1 MAEQRE
7 RLNFLLISAN
17 TGSIGV
23 VTSALERSGT
33 RCRLMMIKL
42 GAGTMQYLHREG
54 RYAEAPIP
62 DLIFFDAVELDAAAI
77 SLLKK
82 MKADPEIRTTP
93 IVLLANEDSMTT
105 LDEIWAGEDGYTA
118 FSPVELDS
126 FLNALNAIKTRRFMD
141 AISLLENFGF
151 VLVRMPELMDD
162 TSAPSGA
169 GASTRRPR
177 PDFRRSA

>member
-7 RLNFLLISAN
+7 RLNFLLISAD

-42 GAGTMQYLHREG
+42 GTSTMPYLRREG

-62 DLIFFDAVELDAAAI
+62 DLILFDAVDPDSAAI

-82 MKADPEIRTTP
+82 MKADPAISATP
-93 IVLLANEDSMTT
+93 IVLLANEESMAA
-105 LDEIWAGEDGYTA
+105 LDDAWSGEDGYTA

-151 VLVRMPELMDD
+151 VLVRMPETIDEA
-162 TSAPSGA
+162 TAPAGSGA
-169 GASTRRPR
+169 PARPTG